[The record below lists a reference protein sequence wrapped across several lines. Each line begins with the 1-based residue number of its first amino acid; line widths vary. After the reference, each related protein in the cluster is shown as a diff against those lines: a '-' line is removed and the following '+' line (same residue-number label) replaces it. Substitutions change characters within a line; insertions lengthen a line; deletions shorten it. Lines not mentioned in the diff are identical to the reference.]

1 MKLFKLIILILVIFI
16 KTGNLLSDINLFS
29 VNNILLEKNDNSSN
43 KQLANQAIKKGYDHL
58 IEKILLKEDIPEFS
72 KLNFSKIKDLVEYYN
87 ISKSPED
94 EKDKI
99 NFSVT
104 FNKDKIH
111 NLFYSKKY
119 YILKFEKEF
128 YILPILV
135 KDSDVFIFSKNFFY
149 QNWNEFNKDDL
160 IEFILPLENIEI
172 IQNINKSKDK
182 FT

>member
-1 MKLFKLIILILVIFI
+1 MKLFTLIILILVIFI

-72 KLNFSKIKDLVEYYN
+72 KLNFSKIKELVEYYN

-111 NLFYSKKY
+111 NLFYTKK
-119 YILKFEKEF
+119 ILYSEISEKEF

-135 KDSDVFIFSKNFFY
+135 KDSDVFIFSNNFFY
-149 QNWNEFNKDDL
+149 QNWNETNKEK
-160 IEFILPLENIEI
+160 I
-172 IQNINKSKDK
+172 
-182 FT
+182 